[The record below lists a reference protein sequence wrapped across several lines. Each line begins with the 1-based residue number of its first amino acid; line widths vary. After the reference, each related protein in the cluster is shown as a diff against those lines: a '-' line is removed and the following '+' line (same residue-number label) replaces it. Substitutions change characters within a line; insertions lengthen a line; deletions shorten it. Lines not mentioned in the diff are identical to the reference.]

1 MKHHG
6 LSRKEAEHK
15 VRRIMDQSKKVRIIT
30 GALGLLDLPFFELDE
45 AENIPY
51 SEDTQ
56 PCTEILTVRVPA
68 VIKTCVQAEARKRG
82 ISASKWIR
90 NLIMKELTEDEE
102 G

>member
-1 MKHHG
+1 
-6 LSRKEAEHK
+6 
-15 VRRIMDQSKKVRIIT
+15 MDQSKKVRIIT